1 MIFKP
6 IFWVLRYGVITMLS
20 KLNFMTI
27 LLIAF
32 VDYLGI
38 GLVYPV
44 FAVLLFDP
52 KDSIIAESASLTYRG
67 AMLGILI
74 GLTPLTQFFSSPIL
88 GKLSDFKGR
97 KKILIYGTA
106 IGCLG
111 YGLAIVG
118 IGMHSLALLFL
129 YRIFVGISE
138 GTIAVAQA
146 MIADI
151 STEENKT
158 RRFALFNAS
167 LGTGFTIGPFLGG
180 KLADPSVA
188 NWCGY
193 AMPFSIAGILCLI
206 NFFLILWKFP
216 ETRGVKEE
224 FSIKVLDSVI
234 NIRNV
239 FLWEKLRWLFLAAFA
254 FSFGWSFFNEFIPL
268 LLRAR
273 FGFAPSEIGNYY
285 AYGGAWY
292 ALSAGLMTA
301 PLLKYFAPEK
311 IVIKALMGCAVCM
324 LLYLV
329 VQEAQSIWWILPPF
343 MYCLSVTYPTTGAL
357 VSNQANDENQGE
369 VLGVYQSVIASAMGL
384 SPLLVGSFVGV
395 YPELTAWGGAIAML
409 LASAFLWRGSRTA
422 SVNLGFL
429 K

>member
-1 MIFKP
+1 
-6 IFWVLRYGVITMLS
+6 MLS
-20 KLNFMTI
+20 KLNFITI

-44 FAVLLFDP
+44 FAALLFDP
-52 KDSIIAESASLTYRG
+52 KDPMIAESASLAYRG

-97 KKILIYGTA
+97 KTVLIYGTA

-111 YGLAIVG
+111 YCLAIVG
-118 IGMHSLALLFL
+118 IGLHSLALLFL
-129 YRIFVGISE
+129 YRIFVGIAE

-151 STEENKT
+151 STEENKA

-188 NWCGY
+188 SWCSY
-193 AMPFSIAGILCLI
+193 AMPFSVAGILCLI

-216 ETRGVKEE
+216 ETRQIHGKLS
-224 FSIKVLDSVI
+224 FNVLESMI
-234 NIRNV
+234 NIRKI
-239 FLWEKLRWLFLAAFA
+239 FLWEKLRWLFFAAFA

-268 LLRAR
+268 LLHAR
-273 FGFAPSEIGNYY
+273 FAFAPSEIGNYY

-292 ALSAGLMTA
+292 ALSAGIMTA
-301 PLLKYFAPEK
+301 PLLKYFTPEK
-311 IVIKALMGCAVCM
+311 VVIKALIGCAACM

-329 VQEAQSIWWILPPF
+329 VREAQSIWWILPPF
-343 MYCLSVTYPTTGAL
+343 MYCLSATYPTTGAL
-357 VSNQANDENQGE
+357 VSNQANGENQGE
-369 VLGVYQSVIASAMGL
+369 VLGAYQSVIASAMGL

-409 LASAFLWRGSRTA
+409 LASGTLWWNNRSPSLARL
-422 SVNLGFL
+422 NII
-429 K
+429 KE